1 MKLRDL
7 IENNAV
13 TAIGDTEISSVT
25 DTGAAAGSGP
35 GFFFFAVSS
44 CSGSAPRRAS

>member
-25 DTGAAAGSGP
+25 DDTRK
-35 GFFFFAVSS
+35 VTE
-44 CSGSAPRRAS
+44 